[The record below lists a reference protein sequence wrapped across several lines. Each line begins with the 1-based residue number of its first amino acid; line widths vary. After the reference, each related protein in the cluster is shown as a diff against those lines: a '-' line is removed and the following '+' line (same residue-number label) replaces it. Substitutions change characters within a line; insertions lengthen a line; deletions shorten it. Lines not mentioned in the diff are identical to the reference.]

1 MRKVQTD
8 GRLRRLWQLS
18 WPAIAEQLL
27 VTMVSYVDTAMV
39 GVLGAA
45 GTAAVSVNAA
55 PLWLG
60 NGLLTGVGVGY
71 SVQLSNAVGA
81 GDDKRA
87 RAILRQGVPVVVERA
102 EAVAV
107 WAWNALHTERFLWPC
122 FSANYGSE
130 IYTLI
135 GQGYQPETKRAEVQR
150 YIEECLLACPYITAV
165 TGMTVTGAG
174 DRLTVSFT
182 IRSIYGDLDMEV
194 ETDAG

>member
-1 MRKVQTD
+1 MAEESIFPYLQPTAAAPAAGLPVLRECAWDFANDVPI
-8 GRLRRLWQLS
+8 LRRG
-18 WPAIAEQLL
+18 
-27 VTMVSYVDTAMV
+27 M
-39 GVLGAA
+39 
-45 GTAAVSVNAA
+45 
-55 PLWLG
+55 
-60 NGLLTGVGVGY
+60 
-71 SVQLSNAVGA
+71 
-81 GDDKRA
+81 
-87 RAILRQGVPVVVERA
+87 PVVVERA

-122 FSANYGSE
+122 FFADYGSE